1 LGQAIWPWRS
11 FVKKLG
17 SRRRVRLARVGLGG
31 GSGLWRVRLILIFL
45 TEEIMQKD
53 YTKFWTD
60 IAKQQLL
67 NRKIVD
73 VRYLSEEEAEN
84 LGWTQRSVVMVL
96 DDGNMIYPSS
106 DDEGNDAGALFTCN
120 SDQPT
125 LPVMRD

>member
-1 LGQAIWPWRS
+1 
-11 FVKKLG
+11 
-17 SRRRVRLARVGLGG
+17 
-31 GSGLWRVRLILIFL
+31 
-45 TEEIMQKD
+45 MQKD

-120 SDQPT
+120 ADQPT
-125 LPVMRD
+125 LPVLRD

>member
-1 LGQAIWPWRS
+1 LGI
-11 FVKKLG
+11 
-17 SRRRVRLARVGLGG
+17 RRRVRLARVRLGG

-60 IAKQQLL
+60 VAKKQLL

-120 SDQPT
+120 ADQPT
-125 LPVMRD
+125 LPVLRD